1 MKKAAHHISNFLLL
15 LSVLIINL
23 HLIVPHDHHRDILN
37 PDLKHSCPVQENRN
51 GHTKFPEHCSMLND
65 MSNVLAFE
73 ASFGHFQDLICIIP
87 DTISVIAEIPYTVSQ
102 PIPFKFPD
110 KQVFADSKLL
120 RAPPVNI

>member
-1 MKKAAHHISNFLLL
+1 MKKAARHISNFLLL

-51 GHTKFPEHCSMLND
+51 GHTRFPDHCSMLND
-65 MSNVLAFE
+65 MSDVLAFE
-73 ASFGHFQDLICIIP
+73 AGIDHFQNFVCIIP
-87 DTISVIAEIPYTVSQ
+87 ETDSVIPDAPISVYPAIP
-102 PIPFKFPD
+102 IKFPD